1 MFMTEARED
10 KSRPKLRILLGAAVA
25 LGPGKVA
32 LLEAVDKSGS
42 ITGAARYMGMSYRR
56 AWKLIEAMN
65 NDFKVPLIATSSGGR
80 GGGGALVTKAGFD
93 ALNRYRSMET
103 KAGQAVEKEISDFA
117 DLLKTAK
124 SS

>member
-1 MFMTEARED
+1 MTEARED
-10 KSRPKLRILLGAAVA
+10 KPKLRILLGAAVA

-65 NDFKVPLIATSSGGR
+65 NDFKVPLISTSSGGR

-103 KAGQAVEKEISDFA
+103 KAEQAVEKEISDFA

>member
-10 KSRPKLRILLGAAVA
+10 KPKLRILLGAAVA

-103 KAGQAVEKEISDFA
+103 KAEQAVENEISDFA

>member
-10 KSRPKLRILLGAAVA
+10 KPKLRILLGAAVA

-103 KAGQAVEKEISDFA
+103 KAEQAVEKEISDFA

>member
-1 MFMTEARED
+1 MNEARED
-10 KSRPKLRILLGAAVA
+10 KPKLRILLGAAVA

-42 ITGAARYMGMSYRR
+42 ITGAALYMGMSYRR

-93 ALNRYRSMET
+93 ALKRYRSMET

-117 DLLKTAK
+117 DLLKTVK

>member
-10 KSRPKLRILLGAAVA
+10 KPKLRILLGAAVA

-93 ALNRYRSMET
+93 ALKRYRSMET

-117 DLLKTAK
+117 DLLKTVK